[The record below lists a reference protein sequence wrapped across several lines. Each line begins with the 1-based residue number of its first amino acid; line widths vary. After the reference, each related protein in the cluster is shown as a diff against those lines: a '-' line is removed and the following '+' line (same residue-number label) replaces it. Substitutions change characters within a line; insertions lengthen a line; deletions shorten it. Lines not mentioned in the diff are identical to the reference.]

1 MGKRGPKP
9 KPKLL
14 RMLEGNPGRVAI
26 MPDEADITPDMP
38 AVKPSAVAMDELA
51 SLEWDRLVA
60 CMPPELYSAADTAVM
75 SSYAL
80 AWSMLVKSQ
89 AEIDANGVVVLE
101 KTERIDAEGNSTT
114 KERYRKNP
122 AVDTWKIAADQI
134 HRCADKLGLSPGVR
148 ARLPNPKA
156 QKEAP
161 ASKFAG
167 LLGKR

>member
-14 RMLEGNPGRVAI
+14 RMLEGNPGRHAL
-26 MPDEADITPDMP
+26 MPDEADITPGMP

-60 CMPPELYSAADTAVM
+60 CMPRELYSAADTSVLAAY
-75 SSYAL
+75 SL

-89 AEIDANGVVVLE
+89 ADIDAFGVVTLE
-101 KTERIDAEGNSTT
+101 RKETTSENGSVTITEKR
-114 KERYRKNP
+114 KKNP

>member
-14 RMLEGNPGRVAI
+14 RQLEGNPGRLAL
-26 MPDEADITPDMP
+26 MPDDADITPNMP
-38 AVKPSAVAMDELA
+38 PVKPSAVGMDELA
-51 SLEWDRLVA
+51 SLEWDRLLA
-60 CMPPELYSAADTAVM
+60 CMPPELYSAADASVL
-75 SSYAL
+75 SAYAL

-101 KTERIDAEGNSTT
+101 RLEKHNEDGSSVVRE
-114 KERYRKNP
+114 KYKKNP

-167 LLGKR
+167 LLGRR

>member
-1 MGKRGPKP
+1 MGRRGPKP
-9 KPKLL
+9 KPKTL
-14 RMLEGNPGRVAI
+14 RLLEGNPGRLAI
-26 MPDEADITPDMP
+26 MPDDADITPNMP
-38 AVKPSAVAMDELA
+38 PVKPAAVSMDELA

-75 SSYAL
+75 STYAL

-89 AEIDANGVVVLE
+89 AEIDNHGVVV
-101 KTERIDAEGNSTT
+101 TERVEKFNEDGSGMIR
-114 KERYRKNP
+114 ERHRKNP
-122 AVDTWKIAADQI
+122 AIDTWKTAAEQI

-156 QKEAP
+156 QREAP